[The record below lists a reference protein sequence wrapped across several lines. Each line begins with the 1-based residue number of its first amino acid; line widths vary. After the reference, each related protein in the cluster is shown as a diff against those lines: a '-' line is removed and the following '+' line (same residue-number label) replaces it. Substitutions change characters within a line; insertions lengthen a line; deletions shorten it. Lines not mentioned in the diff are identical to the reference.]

1 MMFKLGFIVEIKE
14 PLLIVSDE
22 TGTTSEL
29 DFPDKGARFWATM
42 RGLLENESYIE
53 FDPINKVLYQGGE

>member
-42 RGLLENESYIE
+42 RGLLENES
-53 FDPINKVLYQGGE
+53 

>member
-1 MMFKLGFIVEIKE
+1 MFKLGFIVEIRE
-14 PLLIVSDE
+14 PILIVSDE

-29 DFPDKGARFWATM
+29 DFSDKGARFWATM
-42 RGLLENESYIE
+42 RGVLENESYIE